1 MMEHID
7 EIIIRKEPKN
17 WILTIQITTG
27 GKEPLDFKFPAEKN
41 YDHVI
46 YCTAGNGMYKPFGKP
61 AWQTL
66 AKNIKSLG
74 KEEHRKVNVIL
85 VGSDEIW
92 RRKLEAHPENIFY
105 RNKETSGLELHSV

>member
-1 MMEHID
+1 MHVLGDSLMEHID
-7 EIIIRKEPKN
+7 EIILRKEPKN

-74 KEEHRKVNVIL
+74 EE
-85 VGSDEIW
+85 
-92 RRKLEAHPENIFY
+92 
-105 RNKETSGLELHSV
+105 